1 MIKLYEKIAAS
12 GLLEGGSG
20 IAWVNLVH
28 IWAISETRTERK
40 LSPVVINILTEV
52 FQGTVPSK
60 LLVLFP

>member
-28 IWAISETRTERK
+28 K
-40 LSPVVINILTEV
+40 VC
-52 FQGTVPSK
+52 FKKTVT
-60 LLVLFP
+60 LLLLYTVANV